1 MKHNIESS
9 LKRFLKRK
17 VKITMGFV
25 VAFLITGTVGFAEAD
40 YYAKDKEVSVEKAED
55 ITAKLIHQYQLKIII
70 DLQLSEL
77 KINIR

>member
-25 VAFLITGTVGFAEAD
+25 VAFLITGTVGFAESITGEQTFD
-40 YYAKDKEVSVEKAED
+40 KNVTIESSKEVDSKLTGIYVDKANKEA
-55 ITAKLIHQYQLKIII
+55 I
-70 DLQLSEL
+70 
-77 KINIR
+77 

>member
-25 VAFLITGTVGFAEAD
+25 VAFLITGTVGFAQND
-40 YYAKDKEVSVEKAED
+40 YYANSSKGNVVVENGGIINA
-55 ITAKLIHQYQLKIII
+55 TAVRHNVK
-70 DLQLSEL
+70 
-77 KINIR
+77 